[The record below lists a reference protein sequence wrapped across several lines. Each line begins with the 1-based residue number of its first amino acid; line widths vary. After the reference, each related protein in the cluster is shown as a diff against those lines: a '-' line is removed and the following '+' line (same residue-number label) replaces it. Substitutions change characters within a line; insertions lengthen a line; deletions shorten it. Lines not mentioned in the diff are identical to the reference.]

1 MKVVLLT
8 ALSPEG
14 QVQHRYVAHS
24 LVEAFGDELRAIIV
38 TDGARAPLGKRLKRW
53 WKRYTVP
60 QLLSRTLIKA
70 RDSRKGRNEDRQ
82 ATYRRILFPAGEDGR
97 MPQGVVRAVPSH
109 NGKACLRILRDL
121 QPDVIA
127 VYGTVVI
134 KGDVIAAAGK
144 SIINMHTGLSP
155 RYRGSDT
162 IFWPLHNGEPEW
174 VGVTIH
180 RLTPG
185 IDAGPILATARPIIA
200 ADDGEDSLFAK
211 CVQVGCEH
219 FITAIREEAE
229 GVAEVMPQQLE
240 KGREYRS
247 VERTVTAERRAEKQ
261 LREGLLAR
269 YAERGA

>member
-14 QVQHRYVAHS
+14 QVQHRYVARK
-24 LVEAFGDELRAIIV
+24 LAKAFGDELQAIIV
-38 TDGARAPLGKRLKRW
+38 MNGARAPVGKRLKRW
-53 WKRYTVP
+53 WRRYTVP

-70 RDSRKGRNEDRQ
+70 RDSRRKRNEARQ

-97 MPQGVVRAVPSH
+97 MPQGVVRVVPSH
-109 NGKACLRILRDL
+109 NGKACLQILRDL
-121 QPDVIA
+121 KPDVIA

-185 IDAGPILATARPIIA
+185 IDAGPILATAQPAVA

-211 CVQVGCEH
+211 CVEVGCEH
-219 FITAIREEAE
+219 FIKAIREEAE
-229 GVAEVMPQQLE
+229 GVARVVPQQLE
-240 KGREYRS
+240 KGREYKS
-247 VERTVTAERRAEKQ
+247 VERTVTAERRAEKL

-269 YAERGA
+269 YAGRNA

>member
-8 ALSPEG
+8 ALSPDG
-14 QVQHRYVAHS
+14 QVQHRYVAHK
-24 LVEAFGDELRAIIV
+24 LAEAFGDQLQAIIV
-38 TDGARAPLGKRLKRW
+38 TDGARAPLGRRLKRW

-60 QLLSRTLIKA
+60 QLLSRALIKA

-82 ATYRRILFPAGEDGR
+82 ATYRRVLFPAGEDGR
-97 MPQGVVRAVPSH
+97 MPQGLVRVVPSH
-109 NGKACLRILRDL
+109 NGKACLQILRDL
-121 QPDVIA
+121 KPDVIA

-185 IDAGPILATARPIIA
+185 IDAGPILATARPAIA

-211 CVQVGCEH
+211 CVQVGCED

-229 GVAEVMPQQLE
+229 GVAEVMPQELE
-240 KGREYRS
+240 KGREYKS
-247 VERTVTAERRAEKQ
+247 VERTVTAERRVEKR

-269 YAERGA
+269 YAGQGA